1 MAGDRKPT
9 IDVIE
14 AGELDWRGR
23 SSLGARTKQYNPHGR
38 LLADPPTR
46 PQTSRVDVVLNAL
59 YPPEGE
65 ALAREQLPD
74 TALHLEVCNY
84 MRDHWQ
90 ELFPKVRFHPKKLP
104 SLESVL
110 RSEKVGR
117 KKRR

>member
-1 MAGDRKPT
+1 MPFILLKA
-9 IDVIE
+9 E
-14 AGELDWRGR
+14 A
-23 SSLGARTKQYNPHGR
+23 
-38 LLADPPTR
+38 PTR
-46 PQTSRVDVVLNAL
+46 ELLS
-59 YPPEGE
+59 
-65 ALAREQLPD
+65 D

-90 ELFPKVRFHPKKLP
+90 ELFPNVPFHPKELP

>member
-1 MAGDRKPT
+1 MAEERKPT
-9 IDVIE
+9 IQVIE
-14 AGELDWRGR
+14 AGELDWRAR
-23 SSLGARTKQYNPHGR
+23 SSLSARTKQYDRHGR
-38 LLADPPTR
+38 LLADRPTR
-46 PQTSRVDVVLNAL
+46 PQTGRVDVALNAL

-65 ALAREQLPD
+65 APPRERLSD
-74 TALHLEVCNY
+74 TALHLDVCNY

-90 ELFPKVRFHPKKLP
+90 ELFPNDPYHPKKLP

>member
-14 AGELDWRGR
+14 PGELDWRGR
-23 SSLGARTKQYNPHGR
+23 SSLSARTKQYDPLGR
-38 LLADPPTR
+38 LLADRPTR
-46 PQTSRVDVVLNAL
+46 PQTCRVDVVLNAL
-59 YPPEGE
+59 FPPEGE
-65 ALAREQLPD
+65 PPPREQLSD

-90 ELFPKVRFHPKKLP
+90 ELFSNVPYHPKKLP